1 MKDGLFYGIHRCLV
15 KANSKIGGHI
25 KPDPYNFIS
34 TLAAEY
40 GVVAASEVAA
50 FEGKHVHAMK
60 DFVDIENID
69 CNYTVTKAIDV
80 QLSPDHFAKLK
91 DGYESLI
98 SKECDPTEQARL
110 VGTEDA
116 ELVSIS
122 S

>member
-1 MKDGLFYGIHRCLV
+1 MKDGLLDGIHRGLI
-15 KANSKIGGHI
+15 KANSKVGGHI

-34 TLAAEY
+34 ILAAEY
-40 GVVAASEVAA
+40 GVEAASEVAA
-50 FEGKHVHAMK
+50 FEAKHVHAMK
-60 DFVDIENID
+60 DFVDKEKID

-80 QLSPDHFAKLK
+80 QISPDHFAKLK
-91 DGYESLI
+91 GGYESLI
-98 SKECDPTEQARL
+98 SKECDPTKQARF